1 MRQAIVI
8 AVVVGCAGE
17 TAKVDEPPKEP
28 TVAITPGRTTRS
40 YVCNG
45 GYEDLDDSFRGGR
58 IDRRTVTCR
67 EHRACAAAGGC
78 QKTECA
84 EWRENFVT
92 YDEAVEYCTWRG
104 GMLPSYGQW
113 ERAVR
118 GPKLEN
124 RPPFTDV
131 KESCWVPT
139 SERRSFPRCEF
150 VTLEGVVYW
159 TRSDGEWSRSSVCGG
174 RVVANTYD
182 HDVAR
187 ATIEYPGP
195 AAPPHEFRCVYE
207 DLAPEP

>member
-1 MRQAIVI
+1 MNRAFLVAILV
-8 AVVVGCAGE
+8 ACEAE
-17 TAKVDEPPKEP
+17 PPKVDEPPQDP
-28 TVAITPGRTTRS
+28 TFAFAAGRTTRR
-40 YVCNG
+40 YVCDE
-45 GYEDLDDSFRGGR
+45 GYADLDDSFRGGR

-67 EHRACAAAGGC
+67 DYRACAAAGGC
-78 QKTECA
+78 PPTQCA
-84 EWRENFVT
+84 EWREFFTT
-92 YDEAVEYCTWRG
+92 YERAVPYCQWKG
-104 GMLPSYGQW
+104 GMLPTFGQW

-139 SERRSFPRCEF
+139 SERRAFPRCEF

-207 DLAPEP
+207 DPAPEP